1 MNSFVNAIANQDA
14 RTQNGMKALESTSNK
29 NVDLFFK
36 IGASRGKDI
45 TPAFVGAFVE
55 NRDYAL
61 RIAQWARDVRGGAG
75 ERKLFHDILNSLILS
90 DTDAAIALLRK
101 APELGR
107 WDDVLVAVGAQGAV
121 GDTAVSMI
129 KAALDKGDGL
139 CAKWMPRKGA
149 LAATLRE
156 KLGWTPKYY
165 RKRLVE
171 LTKVVEQNMCAGQ
184 WDEINFNHVPSVAS
198 ARYKKAFARH
208 TPKYAEWAAKLVST
222 DPSVKAEVKVNAGAV
237 YPYDVIKGVSSWG
250 GFGYDKANL
259 DHVIAQW
266 EALPNYVGDASIL
279 PIVDVSGSMS
289 CKAGGHQSKSKVTCL
304 DVSVSLGLYLADK
317 NKGVFKDSF
326 LTFSGKPQLVTL
338 KGNIVQKIEQ
348 MVRVDWEMD
357 TNLHAAIKKILDVA
371 VKNSVPAADMPKVLL
386 ILSDMQFNNCVDYD
400 DSAMQMIR
408 RKYEEAGYTV
418 PQIVFWNLNAYDNV
432 PVKHDENGVAMVS
445 GFSPTIVKSVLSAD
459 LDDFTPENIMRKTI
473 MSDRYDY

>member
-1 MNSFVNAIANQDA
+1 MNSFVNAISNQEA
-14 RTQNGMKALESTSNK
+14 RTENGMKALESTSNK

-61 RIAQWARDVRGGAG
+61 RIAQWTRDIRGGAG
-75 ERKLFHDILNSLILS
+75 ERKLFHDILNSLILT
-90 DTDAAIALLRK
+90 DTDAAVALLRK

-107 WDDVLVAVGAQGAV
+107 WDDVLVAVGSQGVV
-121 GDTAVSMI
+121 GDTAVAMI
-129 KAALDKGDGL
+129 KSALTKGDGL
-139 CAKWMPRKGA
+139 CAKWMPRKGP

-171 LTKVVEQNMCAGQ
+171 LTKVVETQMCANQ
-184 WDEINFNHVPSVAS
+184 WDEINFNHVPSLAS
-198 ARYKKAFARH
+198 SRYKKAFARH
-208 TPKYAEWAAKLVST
+208 TPKYAEWTTKLVST

-237 YPYDVIKGVSSWG
+237 YPYDVIKGLSSYS
-250 GFGYDKANL
+250 FGYDKSNL
-259 DHVIAQW
+259 DHIIAQW
-266 EALPNYVGDASIL
+266 EALPNYVGDASIM
-279 PIVDVSGSMS
+279 PIVDVSGSMC
-289 CKAGGHQSKSKVTCL
+289 CKAGGHQSKSMVTCL

-317 NKGVFKDSF
+317 NKGVFKDTF
-326 LTFSGKPQLVTL
+326 MTFSGKPQLVTL

-348 MVRVDWEMD
+348 MQRSDWEMD
-357 TNLHAAIKKILDVA
+357 TNLHAAIGKILDVA
-371 VKNSVPAADMPKVLL
+371 VKNNVPQADMPKMLL
-386 ILSDMQFNNCVDYD
+386 ILSDMQFNNCVEYD

-408 RKYEEAGYTV
+408 RKYEKAGYTV

-432 PVKHDENGVAMVS
+432 PVKQNENGVALVS
-445 GFSPTIVKSVLSAD
+445 GFSPTIVKAVLAAD
-459 LDDFTPENIMRKTI
+459 LKDFTPLSIMKKTI
-473 MSDRYDY
+473 LVDRYDY